1 MFWLGVATVHRI
13 VKDTCDAIWDVLQ
26 LTYLPEPTKQDWQNI
41 AAGFYNR
48 WNFPNCLGALDGKHI
63 AIQAPARSGSLYHN
77 YKGKF
82 LLNLM
87 ALADANYKFTYID
100 MGEYGSISDG
110 AVFKNSAF
118 GQAFMEG
125 NLDVPELDPLPNY
138 PASGPIPFCFL
149 ADDAFPLCAY
159 LM

>member
-1 MFWLGVATVHRI
+1 M
-13 VKDTCDAIWDVLQ
+13 KDTCDAIWDVLQ
-26 LTYLPEPTKQDWQNI
+26 PPYLPEPTKQEWQNI

-63 AIQAPARSGSLYHN
+63 VIQAPARSGSLYHS
-77 YKGKF
+77 YKGTF
-82 LLNLM
+82 SFNLM
-87 ALADANYKFTYID
+87 ALVDANYKFTYID
-100 MGEYGSISDG
+100 MGEYGSNSDG

-125 NLDVPELDPLPNY
+125 SLDVPEPEPSPNY
-138 PASGPIPFCFL
+138 PASAPIPFCFV
-149 ADDAFPLCAY
+149 ADEAFPLHAD